1 MNHEL
6 VMLRGLNYCKK
17 EIKRLNAECMST
29 ALKSYDAENWKDGTL
44 GQMQRMVQIALERE
58 KFENYLTLVK
68 QALSDMPKGYRT
80 LLVTV
85 YIKNVSKEEICQR
98 YCVSKSTVYRKLAKS
113 RECFKNKLLLLGCD
127 EKWFCQMYGQTDW
140 VGGMLSRPHNGA
152 RISE

>member
-6 VMLRGLNYCKK
+6 VMLRGLGYCKK
-17 EIKRLNAECMST
+17 EIKRLNAECMCT
-29 ALKSYDAENWKDGTL
+29 ALKSYDAETWKDGTL
-44 GQMQRMVQIALERE
+44 GQVQRMVQIALERE

-68 QALSDMPKGYRT
+68 QALSDMPKGYRA

-98 YCVSKSTVYRKLAKS
+98 YGVSKSTVYRKLAKS
-113 RECFKNKLLLLGCD
+113 RECFKNKLALLGCD
-127 EKWFCQMYGQTDW
+127 EKWFCQMYGRTDW
-140 VGGMLSRPHNGA
+140 VGGMLSRNNGA